1 MAALGIIVGE
11 DWVRHPMTVEG
22 QASDELPVPF

>member
-22 QASDELPVPF
+22 QASDELPPF